1 VNAVAA
7 EALADP
13 RTGAVAGPA
22 LDAELERWDP
32 GPDEQD
38 GPGGQDLDGLRRG
51 RTIEWATRT
60 LTQGEILDAFAAYC
74 RDELDDVEVLERTPS
89 RLALG
94 WRRER
99 SVIELRLGYAFCER
113 LAQDGPVLLLGP
125 IGPKTVERFLEDEG
139 LRARVALLDLARLE
153 KIVAV
158 RSSVFVY
165 LEWFLRDAYGVKI
178 LPESA
183 FTTGLVERGI
193 ISLGMG

>member
-1 VNAVAA
+1 LNAVAA

-13 RTGAVAGPA
+13 RTGAEAGPA
-22 LDAELERWDP
+22 LEAELARWDS
-32 GPDEQD
+32 GPDEPAD
-38 GPGGQDLDGLRRG
+38 GDLDALRRG

-60 LTQGEILDAFAAYC
+60 LTQGEVLDAFGAYC
-74 RDELDDVEVLERTPS
+74 RDELDDVEVLDSGPS

-99 SVIELRLGYAFCER
+99 STIELRLGYAYCER
-113 LAQDGPVLLLGP
+113 LAEDGPLLLLGP
-125 IGPKTVERFLEDEG
+125 IGPKSVERFLEEEA
-139 LRARVALLDLARLE
+139 LRSRVALLDLARLE
-153 KIVAV
+153 KIAAV

-165 LEWFLRDAYGVKI
+165 LEWFLRDTYGVKI

-183 FTTGLVERGI
+183 FTSGLVGRGI

>member
-1 VNAVAA
+1 MNPIEA

-13 RTGAVAGPA
+13 RTGALPGPE
-22 LDAELERWDP
+22 LDAELDRWDP
-32 GPDEQD
+32 AADESE
-38 GPGGQDLDGLRRG
+38 GADLDELRRG
-51 RTIEWATRT
+51 REIEWATRT
-60 LTQGEILDAFAAYC
+60 LTQGEVLDTFAAYC
-74 RDELDDVEVLERTPS
+74 RDELDDVEVLEWSPS

-99 SVIELRLGYAFCER
+99 STIELRLGYAFCGR
-113 LAQDGPVLLLGP
+113 LAEDGAAMLLGP

-139 LRARVALLDLARLE
+139 LRSRIALLDLVRLE
-153 KIVAV
+153 KIAAV

-165 LEWFLRDAYGVKI
+165 LEWFLRDVYGVKI
-178 LPESA
+178 LPESG

>member
-13 RTGAVAGPA
+13 RTGAIAGPA
-22 LDAELERWDP
+22 LDGELARWDA
-32 GPDEQD
+32 GPDEPD
-38 GPGGQDLDGLRRG
+38 GADLDELRRG
-51 RTIEWATRT
+51 RPIEWATRT
-60 LTQGEILDAFAAYC
+60 LTQGQIFDAFAHYC
-74 RDELDDVEVLERTPS
+74 RDELDDVDVLESGPS

-99 SVIELRLGYAFCER
+99 SAIELRLGFAFCER
-113 LAQDGPVLLLGP
+113 LADEGPVLLLGP
-125 IGPKTVERFLEDEG
+125 IGPKAVEQFLDEEA
-139 LRARVALLDLARLE
+139 LRSRVALLDLARLE

-165 LEWFLRDAYGVKI
+165 LEWFLRDEYGVKI
-178 LPESA
+178 LPESG
-183 FTTGLVERGI
+183 FTTGLVSRGI